1 MRSRTVCVAAVI
13 VLASGVEAVGQKR
26 FASFRW
32 DRQRIT
38 SKLTDL
44 AGVSGVTSSD
54 VYVVGGRGT
63 VLYFNGTRWT
73 EQRSGTSRN
82 LTAVRAI
89 SPTDVFAVGFDGLI
103 LHFDGKEWRRQASGT
118 TRTLSAIWGDSS
130 SHLVAVGRSGT
141 ILRYDGKVWHAEES
155 HTRQDLL
162 AVWGSSASDVYA
174 GGARGTLV
182 HFSGGSW
189 SLVPI
194 SLHELLQV
202 KETHWQFATLG
213 GTSPTDMYAAGW
225 QGPVDVDVDVDR
237 TGILLHFD
245 GQTWKAIPEGDTEL
259 VRSLWA
265 ASPTEVFL
273 VGRTLNGLNDVRHYD
288 GERLTTVLSDA
299 RFGIRNA
306 VWSAPNGEV
315 FVVGEGGSIF
325 RGVPQPP

>member
-1 MRSRTVCVAAVI
+1 MRSRTVWVAAVI
-13 VLASGVEAVGQKR
+13 VLASGLEAAGQKR
-26 FASFRW
+26 SGPIRW

-38 SKLTDL
+38 SRLTDL
-44 AGVSGVTSSD
+44 AGISGVTSSD
-54 VYVVGGRGT
+54 VYVVGSRGT
-63 VLYFNGTRWT
+63 VLHFDGTRWT
-73 EQRSGTSRN
+73 EQKSGTSRN

-118 TRTLSAIWGDSS
+118 TRTLSAIWGDSP

-141 ILRYDGKVWHAEES
+141 ILRYDGKVWRAEPS
-155 HTRQDLL
+155 GTHRDLL

-174 GGARGTLV
+174 GGTRATLL

-189 SLVPI
+189 SPVRINLKK
-194 SLHELLQV
+194 LLQV
-202 KETHWQFATLG
+202 KETHWQLTALG
-213 GTSPTDMYAAGW
+213 GTSPTDVYAAGW

-237 TGILLHFD
+237 TGILLHSD
-245 GQTWKAIPEGDTEL
+245 GLTWKAIPEGDTEL
-259 VRSLWA
+259 VRALWV

-299 RFGIRNA
+299 RFGVRNA